1 VHLGTYVASCRGPPF
16 LASSIQPRITS
27 SRVQYSAAPFSRVLH
42 ATRHSR
48 DVREIVLACV
58 TENVQEWRRKAV
70 AGAGGV
76 VVRGRET
83 KGEEA
88 RRNACN
94 EHRAAPCSRSSVI
107 VSRRVVVFLG
117 FPRAL
122 SRCRPFVCSLVRS
135 LVRLFVRTFVYLFVR
150 SCARTF
156 VRYVS
161 VSTLVDTSFAIS
173 RVDFSRRVR
182 GGVVY
187 ATCCFLAPRF
197 IADTQP
203 CWAAERRRATA
214 DVLAADLTSHPSWE
228 TRRFVDAESWRQY
241 ERVRRHWSIS
251 VRISA
256 SSRDGA
262 CEKEREKRAT
272 ERMTDGRLGW
282 REERK
287 CEWQLNAWTDR
298 RRKGSVVSYALIT
311 PEMPH
316 CSRKEERMREW
327 ERESQSVGGRGGGGG
342 GEQGETMH
350 WLAIVSRATEV
361 IQQPCTEDG
370 ERERERERERES
382 ERERDRER
390 ERERERER
398 GRGEKDKYKYTLQ
411 SREVKKRDSPL
422 RIN

>member
-1 VHLGTYVASCRGPPF
+1 VCGIASAYSQLGAPRYVCRELSRPAISCFFDPTSSNVVASAVLCCSF
-16 LASSIQPRITS
+16 LARPARDSTQQRRPRNST
-27 SRVQYSAAPFSRVLH
+27 RVC
-42 ATRHSR
+42 
-48 DVREIVLACV
+48 DRE
-58 TENVQEWRRKAV
+58 R
-70 AGAGGV
+70 AGVKEKGRGGSGGV

-203 CWAAERRRATA
+203 C
-214 DVLAADLTSHPSWE
+214 
-228 TRRFVDAESWRQY
+228 
-241 ERVRRHWSIS
+241 
-251 VRISA
+251 
-256 SSRDGA
+256 
-262 CEKEREKRAT
+262 
-272 ERMTDGRLGW
+272 
-282 REERK
+282 
-287 CEWQLNAWTDR
+287 
-298 RRKGSVVSYALIT
+298 
-311 PEMPH
+311 
-316 CSRKEERMREW
+316 
-327 ERESQSVGGRGGGGG
+327 
-342 GEQGETMH
+342 
-350 WLAIVSRATEV
+350 
-361 IQQPCTEDG
+361 
-370 ERERERERERES
+370 
-382 ERERDRER
+382 
-390 ERERERER
+390 
-398 GRGEKDKYKYTLQ
+398 
-411 SREVKKRDSPL
+411 
-422 RIN
+422 